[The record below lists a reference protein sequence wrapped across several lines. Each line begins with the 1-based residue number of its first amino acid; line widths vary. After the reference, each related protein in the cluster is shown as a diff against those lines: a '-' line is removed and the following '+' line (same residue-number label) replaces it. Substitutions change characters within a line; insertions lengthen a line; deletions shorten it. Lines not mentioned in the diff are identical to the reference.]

1 MRDVCV
7 GSLSLVVPVIFQ
19 EEVNCGFDGVKEGCL
34 PLCGVSSWRFSSF
47 LLVVCASE
55 YYYICAGEVGNCR
68 LCTVTMN
75 NLNILLPSSI

>member
-47 LLVVCASE
+47 LLVVCAVSTT
-55 YYYICAGEVGNCR
+55 ISVPVRWAIVGCAQ
-68 LCTVTMN
+68 
-75 NLNILLPSSI
+75 